1 VDDIL
6 AVMKAGDILT
16 HSFHGREH
24 GILDEDGQVR
34 KAVHEARERGVLFD
48 VGHGAGSFSWR
59 VAETA
64 LAGDRRFPPDTISS
78 DLHIANVNGPV
89 FDLATTVSKFLHLGM
104 PLDEALRRV
113 TGVPAQIIGMA
124 DEIGTLAVG
133 ACGDAVVLELET
145 GEFRLTD
152 CQGETRMGKQRLT
165 PRLVVRA
172 GHLYHKEATPYH
184 HHHSHRG

>member
-1 VDDIL
+1 
-6 AVMKAGDILT
+6 M
-16 HSFHGREH
+16 
-24 GILDEDGQVR
+24 R
-34 KAVHEARERGVLFD
+34 KAVREARERGVLFD
-48 VGHGAGSFSWR
+48 LGHGAGSFSWR

-64 LAGDRRFPPDTISS
+64 LAGDSDRRFPPDTISS

-89 FDLATTVSKFLHLGM
+89 FDLATTVTKFLHLGM

-113 TGVPAQIIGMA
+113 TSVPAQIIDMA

-152 CQGETRMGKQRLT
+152 CQGETRMGGQRLT

-172 GHLYHKEATPYH
+172 GHVYHGEATH
-184 HHHSHRG
+184 HHHHYHR